1 LSISPPSSPQSTPS
15 RPEIGG
21 GSGAHKKDKN
31 GGEGSLEKPK
41 SKKRKSDVQDVVKD
55 QDHHEEAL
63 VTSQKDKKD
72 SADKKDKKENT
83 EKKDKKDKKEKK
95 EKKEKKDKPTPAQED
110 SVANDIGRAPV
121 PPSNLAST
129 STTTPFE
136 TEGKKR
142 KKEKK
147 SKSTSLNEGEST
159 PKPKK
164 QKKSKPPLP
173 IPISA
178 PGPVPSNSTPG
189 MGGPD
194 ELSSDEA
201 DTFEIDELLP
211 SSPVLLSPPP
221 PPPQNQNQIIS
232 QPTPTPKPRKKRV
245 SDSSGFDTPSAPDH
259 LRHPHSL
266 SNTTGS
272 GDTPSRLGRI
282 GGTPIKKALVRLG
295 ASWVTSTPVPKS
307 GT

>member
-1 LSISPPSSPQSTPS
+1 LSISPPSSPQSPPS

-21 GSGAHKKDKN
+21 GSGAHKKDKD

-41 SKKRKSDVQDVVKD
+41 SKKRKSAVQDEVKG

-63 VTSQKDKKD
+63 VTSKKD
-72 SADKKDKKENT
+72 EKER
-83 EKKDKKDKKEKK
+83 KDKKEKK
-95 EKKEKKDKPTPAQED
+95 EKTDKKAKDEKKGKEGKKDTTTTAQGDLIEKDNAPAL
-110 SVANDIGRAPV
+110 I

-129 STTTPFE
+129 STTTPLE
-136 TEGKKR
+136 SQAKKG

-147 SKSTSLNEGEST
+147 PKSSQVNEAESST
-159 PKPKK
+159 PKTKK
-164 QKKSKPPLP
+164 QKKSKPPPP
-173 IPISA
+173 IPT

-189 MGGPD
+189 MNGPD

-201 DTFEIDELLP
+201 DIFEIDELLP
-211 SSPVLLSPPP
+211 SSPVLPSPPP
-221 PPPQNQNQIIS
+221 PPPKNESIS

-259 LRHPHSL
+259 LRHPHAL
-266 SNTTGS
+266 SNITGS

-295 ASWVTSTPVPKS
+295 ASWVTSTPAPK
-307 GT
+307 